1 MPDVG
6 TSAVLTKR
14 ITRHDIELFTE
25 LTRDRNPI
33 HYDEDLARST
43 VFGGLIIQ
51 NGVTMG
57 ILNALVAESLPGPGS
72 VFLSMNLNFP
82 KAVFV
87 GDVMTGRVVATS
99 VRTDNPICNLE
110 VSVTNQHGQPC
121 LTGTATTYTVPLPL
135 AENIRPS

>member
-1 MPDVG
+1 MSAQALSSQKGSPDTTLNCLRSLLVIVTQSTTMK
-6 TSAVLTKR
+6 TSQ
-14 ITRHDIELFTE
+14 
-25 LTRDRNPI
+25 
-33 HYDEDLARST
+33 RST
-43 VFGGLIIQ
+43 VFGGLIVQ
-51 NGVTMG
+51 GGVTTG

-87 GDVMTGRVVATS
+87 GDIMTGRMVVTC

-110 VSVTNQHGQPC
+110 VSVTNQHGQLC

-135 AENIRPS
+135 AENIRPF